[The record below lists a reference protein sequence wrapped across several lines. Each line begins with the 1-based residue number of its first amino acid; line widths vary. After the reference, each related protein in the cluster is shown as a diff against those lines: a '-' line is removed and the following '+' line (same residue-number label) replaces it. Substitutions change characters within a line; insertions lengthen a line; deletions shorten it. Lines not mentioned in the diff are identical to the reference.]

1 MMLKKFGSNLE
12 CKVVVFTI
20 AISLSSPPYLP
31 PPQLNFKFESGG
43 H

>member
-20 AISLSSPPYLP
+20 AISLSSPPYQP
-31 PPQLNFKFESGG
+31 PPPAKF
-43 H
+43 